1 MGPGRRGHPCSNLP
15 YRQANHTA
23 LLCDAFPTPI
33 ITALDAPLE
42 NMSRPNTIAIDGP
55 VASGKTSA
63 GRMLA
68 GKLGYRFLDTG
79 LMYRALTWAAVH
91 NNIDPMDTDTVV
103 RLAQEPIINVHFD
116 DSGVASVYL
125 GDWDATP
132 YLRDPDVERY
142 VSQVSRLP
150 AVRRELVR
158 HQRIIARSGPIVM
171 AGRDIGTEVLANADI
186 KLFLTASAEL
196 RARRRSEE
204 QSLMGLEPSF
214 EEVLME
220 IQGRDLMD
228 SQRRVGPL
236 KPAEDAH
243 IIHTDELSLEQ
254 VVEWAM
260 ELIEEMR

>member
-1 MGPGRRGHPCSNLP
+1 M
-15 YRQANHTA
+15 
-23 LLCDAFPTPI
+23 I
-33 ITALDAPLE
+33 
-42 NMSRPNTIAIDGP
+42 RPNTIAIDGP
-55 VASGKTSA
+55 AASGKTSA

-91 NNIDPMDTDTVV
+91 NNIDPTDVDTVV

-125 GDWDATP
+125 GDWDASP
-132 YLRDPDVERY
+132 YLRDPDVERH
-142 VSQVSRLP
+142 VSQVSRLA

-158 HQRIIARSGPIVM
+158 QQRVIAGSGPIVM
-171 AGRDIGTEVLANADI
+171 AGRDVGTVVLNNADFKI
-186 KLFLTASAEL
+186 FLTASAEV

-204 QSLMGLEPSF
+204 QSVMGQEASF
-214 EEVLME
+214 EEVLAE
-220 IQGRDLMD
+220 VQERDLLD

-243 IIHTDELSLEQ
+243 IIHTDDLSLEQ

>member
-1 MGPGRRGHPCSNLP
+1 
-15 YRQANHTA
+15 
-23 LLCDAFPTPI
+23 
-33 ITALDAPLE
+33 
-42 NMSRPNTIAIDGP
+42 MSRPNTIAIDGP

-91 NNIDPMDTDTVV
+91 NNIDPMDVDTVV

-116 DSGVASVYL
+116 DSRVASVYL

-132 YLRDPDVERY
+132 YLRDPDVERH
-142 VSQVSRLP
+142 VSHVSRLA
-150 AVRRELVR
+150 AVRKELVR
-158 HQRIIARSGPIVM
+158 QQRIIAGSGSIVM
-171 AGRDIGTEVLANADI
+171 AGRDIGTVVLTNADLKI
-186 KLFLTASAEL
+186 FLTASAEV

-204 QSLMGLEPSF
+204 QSAMGQEASF
-214 EEVLME
+214 EEVLAE
-220 IQGRDLMD
+220 VQERDFLD

-243 IIHTDELSLEQ
+243 IIHTDDLSLEQ

>member
-1 MGPGRRGHPCSNLP
+1 
-15 YRQANHTA
+15 
-23 LLCDAFPTPI
+23 
-33 ITALDAPLE
+33 
-42 NMSRPNTIAIDGP
+42 MSRPDTIAIDGP

-63 GRMLA
+63 GRILA

-91 NNIDPMDTDTVV
+91 NNIDPMDVDTVV
-103 RLAQEPIINVHFD
+103 RLAQDPRIIKVHFD
-116 DSGVASVYL
+116 DNGEASVYL

-142 VSQVSRLP
+142 VSHVSRI
-150 AVRRELVR
+150 AGVRRVLVR
-158 HQRIIARSGPIVM
+158 QQRVIAGSGPIVM
-171 AGRDIGTEVLANADI
+171 AGRDIGTEVLTNAGLKI
-186 KLFLTASAEL
+186 FLTASAEV

-204 QSLMGLEPSF
+204 QSATGLEVSF
-214 EEVLME
+214 EEVLAE
-220 IQGRDLMD
+220 IQARDLID

-254 VVEWAM
+254 VVDWVMA
-260 ELIEEMR
+260 LIEETR

>member
-1 MGPGRRGHPCSNLP
+1 MCG
-15 YRQANHTA
+15 
-23 LLCDAFPTPI
+23 AFPTPI
-33 ITALDAPLE
+33 ITTLDSLLE

-68 GKLGYRFLDTG
+68 AKLGYRFLDTG

-91 NNIDPMDTDTVV
+91 NNIDPTDVGTVV
-103 RLAQEPIINVHFD
+103 RLAQYPIVNVHFD

-142 VSQVSRLP
+142 VSQVSRIA

-158 HQRIIARSGPIVM
+158 QQRIIAGSGPIVM
-171 AGRDIGTEVLANADI
+171 AGRDIGTEVLAKADL
-186 KLFLTASAEL
+186 KLFLTASAEV
-196 RARRRSEE
+196 RAKRRSEE
-204 QSLMGLEPSF
+204 QSAMGQESSV
-214 EEVLME
+214 EEVLAE

-236 KPAEDAH
+236 KPAEDAR

-254 VVEWAM
+254 VVDWAM
-260 ELIEEMR
+260 ELVEEMR

>member
-1 MGPGRRGHPCSNLP
+1 
-15 YRQANHTA
+15 
-23 LLCDAFPTPI
+23 
-33 ITALDAPLE
+33 
-42 NMSRPNTIAIDGP
+42 MSRPNTIAIDGP

-79 LMYRALTWAAVH
+79 LMYRALTWAVVH

-125 GDWDATP
+125 GDWEATP
-132 YLRDPDVERY
+132 YLRDPDVERH
-142 VSQVSRLP
+142 VSQVSRIA

-158 HQRIIARSGPIVM
+158 QQRIIAGSGPIVM
-171 AGRDIGTEVLANADI
+171 AGRDIGTEVLASADL

-196 RARRRSEE
+196 RAMRRSEE
-204 QSLMGLEPSF
+204 QSVMGLEPSF
-214 EEVLME
+214 EEVLAE

-260 ELIEEMR
+260 ELVEEMQ